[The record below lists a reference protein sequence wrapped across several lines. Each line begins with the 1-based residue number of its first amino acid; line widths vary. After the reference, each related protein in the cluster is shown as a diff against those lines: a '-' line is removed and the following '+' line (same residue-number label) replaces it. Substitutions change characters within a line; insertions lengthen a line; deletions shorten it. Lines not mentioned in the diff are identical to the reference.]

1 MSSFLAGFRQQIP
14 RIIGELCAE
23 VEIAPSQLTL
33 PSWGLMNAI
42 QVLSDLSG
50 IFVTGLMV
58 AGAFR
63 VEETAFNSRRFELLP
78 RSGARSPV
86 LIPDWLN
93 PSEEGGHY
101 IYVLH
106 RGPLAI
112 SRSWSPPGY
121 PGYLEKLWN
130 RLHNAEGGAHL
141 MGLHRRI
148 QTLEEENQSLA
159 NQVKRLKERI
169 EMVKIERDE
178 ALSTVHAMGNAIGC
192 LGKGEFHIGGSSL
205 QSKRGRSRS
214 QSSSSPPKKR

>member
-112 SRSWSPPGY
+112 SRSWSPPGFVPPVRHSY
-121 PGYLEKLWN
+121 PVFPDVLFDLDR
-130 RLHNAEGGAHL
+130 RL
-141 MGLHRRI
+141 
-148 QTLEEENQSLA
+148 
-159 NQVKRLKERI
+159 
-169 EMVKIERDE
+169 RDPRFL
-178 ALSTVHAMGNAIGC
+178 LSTECIYD
-192 LGKGEFHIGGSSL
+192 SSL
-205 QSKRGRSRS
+205 VASFYH
-214 QSSSSPPKKR
+214 PFEFV

>member
-1 MSSFLAGFRQQIP
+1 MSSSSSAASESVGQESPNHIIPIRDITYPNDGSVPDISPYGYVTVFMSSFLAGFRQQIP
-14 RIIGELCAE
+14 RIIDELCAE

-33 PSWGLMNAI
+33 RSWGLMNAI

-63 VEETAFNSRRFELLP
+63 VQETAFNSRRFELLP

-112 SRSWSPPGY
+112 SRSWSPPGMY
-121 PGYLEKLWN
+121 STN
-130 RLHNAEGGAHL
+130 R
-141 MGLHRRI
+141 
-148 QTLEEENQSLA
+148 ENF
-159 NQVKRLKERI
+159 V
-169 EMVKIERDE
+169 
-178 ALSTVHAMGNAIGC
+178 
-192 LGKGEFHIGGSSL
+192 LG
-205 QSKRGRSRS
+205 
-214 QSSSSPPKKR
+214 